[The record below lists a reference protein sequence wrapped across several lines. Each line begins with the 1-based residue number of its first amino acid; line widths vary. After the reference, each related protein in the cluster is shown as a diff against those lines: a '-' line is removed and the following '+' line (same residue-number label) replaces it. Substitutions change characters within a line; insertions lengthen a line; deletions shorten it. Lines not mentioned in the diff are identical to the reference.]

1 MTSASFVLDDT
12 TRTGR
17 VQLEGDVSAAEIWAI
32 ASILEPRLDD
42 LDVLIVNTDGVT
54 RTAPDTTGALA
65 ALAAMCR
72 PPGIVFVLPNPSD
85 ALVLA
90 LDDDD
95 FGEHLA
101 AGRAANLATG

>member
-1 MTSASFVLDDT
+1 VLDDT

-17 VQLEGDVSAAEIWAI
+17 VQLEGDVSAAEILAI
-32 ASILEPRLDD
+32 ASIVEPRLDD
-42 LDVLIVNTDGVT
+42 IDVLIVITDGVT
-54 RTAPDTTGALA
+54 RTAPDTTRALA
-65 ALAAMCR
+65 TLAAMCR
-72 PPGIVFVLPNPSD
+72 PPGIAFVLPNPSD

-101 AGRAANLATG
+101 AGRAATLATG